1 MQNEIKYTI
10 YLPPETNQQIEF
22 LRFKTRHKKN
32 DIVLEALEEY
42 LLKTMVKYPEY
53 KKAKSV

>member
-10 YLPPETNQQIEF
+10 YLPPETSQQIEF

-32 DIVLEALEEY
+32 DIVLKALEDY
-42 LLKTMVKYPEY
+42 LTKEMKKYPEY
-53 KKAKSV
+53 KELKNE